1 MTEMADPLA
10 VQRHALVSALVERN
24 PALSALIARAEY
36 ATLERLMV
44 EGRATGSY
52 HLSPRTS
59 AFLAQV
65 PAAARADYIC
75 GFILALSG
83 SLRRRFARSGLPEPF
98 FARYRACFAR
108 MFDAMEQGMF
118 IADPANDVCVK
129 DMALATLTLVPCA
142 AVMHL
147 PGVGVGRSLLLRAGT
162 AAWAKIL
169 QARGRAP
176 YLEQHVHTPTLAMT
190 FNADGFEESYA
201 LAAQLLRADKRL
213 RGIFGTSWFYDPAAI
228 RLSPRLA
235 FLRDGPSAKGGLF
248 FRVGPDAEST
258 ALALATSPTRRL
270 AAQSGAYQPC
280 RYGLIWP
287 RAAVLRH
294 CG

>member
-1 MTEMADPLA
+1 MTDMADPLA
-10 VQRHALVSALVERN
+10 VQRNARVSALVERN
-24 PALSALIARAEY
+24 PALSALIAQHDY
-36 ATLERLMV
+36 ATLERLLI
-44 EGRATGSY
+44 EGRVTGSY
-52 HLSPRTS
+52 HLSPRAS

-65 PAAARADYIC
+65 PAGSRADYIC
-75 GFILALSG
+75 GFILALGG

-98 FARYRACFAR
+98 LARYRACFAR
-108 MFDAMEQGMF
+108 MFDEMEQGVF

-129 DMALATLTLVPCA
+129 DMALAMLTLVPCA

-147 PGVGVGRSLLLRAGT
+147 PGVGIGRKLLLHAGT
-162 AAWAKIL
+162 SAWAKVL
-169 QARGRAP
+169 QAGGRAP

-201 LAAQLLRADKRL
+201 LAARLLRADKRL

-228 RLSPRLA
+228 QLTPRLA
-235 FLRDGPSAKGGLF
+235 FLRDGPSARGGLF

-258 ALALATSPTRRL
+258 ALATATSPTRRQ
-270 AAQSGAYQPC
+270 AAESGAYRPC

-287 RAAVLRH
+287 RADVLKH
-294 CG
+294 YG